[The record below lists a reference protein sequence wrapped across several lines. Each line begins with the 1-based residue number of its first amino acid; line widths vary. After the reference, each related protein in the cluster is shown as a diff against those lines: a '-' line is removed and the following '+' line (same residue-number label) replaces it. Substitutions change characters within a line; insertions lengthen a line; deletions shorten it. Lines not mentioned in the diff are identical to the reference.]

1 MAQIPSSCSKAI
13 IAFYILAASSIT
25 QSTVNVHFFVDF
37 ARKFSLN
44 SIVVIADL
52 NSGKPIMIIP
62 ADNWQACFSGMVDS
76 REGRYLLK
84 ELSHQL
90 RNTSFFN
97 YPGPMWAWWYWSS
110 LKEIQ
115 NDYVYGLKN
124 KTPLYHCVFILVL
137 KNGQALWEDS
147 WKLCYH
153 LQFQNGDRAIL

>member
-1 MAQIPSSCSKAI
+1 MAQIPSSGSKAI
-13 IAFYILAASSIT
+13 ISFYIVATISIT

-52 NSGKPIMIIP
+52 NSGKIIMIIP
-62 ADNWQACFSGMVDS
+62 VDVWQACFSGRVDS

-97 YPGPMWAWWYWSS
+97 YPGPM
-110 LKEIQ
+110 
-115 NDYVYGLKN
+115 
-124 KTPLYHCVFILVL
+124 
-137 KNGQALWEDS
+137 
-147 WKLCYH
+147 
-153 LQFQNGDRAIL
+153 